1 MIPMAFDEAGIPVFA
16 RPSWCIRLFGG
27 LEVEGQG
34 RQRTALARQPR
45 TGALLAF
52 LALHPFRAFSRMAL
66 AEILWPDLDP
76 VSGMG
81 ALRAALYRLRRGF
94 RGLRF
99 PLRVDRAR
107 LAFAPSTPWWTDVQ
121 AFMLLLERARK
132 APPCRPG

>member
-27 LEVEGQG
+27 LEVKGQG
-34 RQRTALARQPR
+34 RSLPALARQPR